1 MVLMKSVHMDYIP
14 YWLTM
19 THKSGHRHSSVSFWL
34 HSLSLISDR
43 QISYPHLPISF
54 LRVMIEYR
62 KLLLQLIL
70 DSQRKIDPLPLPA
83 FRIASVL
90 LHFFLSS
97 GDSC

>member
-19 THKSGHRHSSVSFWL
+19 THRSGHRHSSVSFWL
-34 HSLSLISDR
+34 HSLSLIFDR

-62 KLLLQLIL
+62 KLLLQLSS
-70 DSQRKIDPLPLPA
+70 DSQRKIDPLPYLA
-83 FRIASVL
+83 FQIERVL
-90 LHFFLSS
+90 RQFFLSS
-97 GDSC
+97 VGSF